1 MSPEVVFK
9 KPYNE
14 NIDVW
19 ALGVLLFELV
29 HGRSPHKAK
38 DLNEIKEYF
47 KSYNFFVKN
56 IEKAIA

>member
-38 DLNEIKEYF
+38 DLNEITEHF
-47 KSYNFFVKN
+47 KS
-56 IEKAIA
+56 